1 MKTPDRFIVVDDDP
15 INNIICKAVIRNSYA
30 EMDVLI
36 FEYPEKA
43 LKYIENEYSNT
54 ETNISTIL
62 LLDIN
67 MPIISGWQFLERY
80 NHFSNTLKNNF
91 SIYILSSSIS
101 ESDKDLAAN
110 NTQVKGYLEKPF
122 MTEKLT
128 RIIADL
134 ELQGV

>member
-1 MKTPDRFIVVDDDP
+1 MKTPKRFIVVDDDP
-15 INNIICKAVIRNSYA
+15 INNLICKAVIRNSYA
-30 EMDVLI
+30 EMDVI
-36 FEYPEKA
+36 TFEYPEKA
-43 LKYIENEYSNT
+43 LEYIENEYSNT

-128 RIIADL
+128 WIIADL